1 MSNSSLSL
9 GSKPLD
15 ERSEVLLDRALEMG
29 AISGSVQELL
39 SLTRKDDAEVRPVVD
54 ALSKN
59 PSLTAAVLRAAN
71 SPAYGQSR
79 SVADLSRAV
88 LVLGMQELH
97 DLVAS
102 TAMMAAFS
110 RAEPLSERLQASA
123 ALSASIAQKLTARLG
138 GVPST
143 AYLSGLMCELGALAC
158 IALDPGYAE
167 VFAAAGGDPK
177 RRFAAEMARYGRTTA
192 SIGGRILAASE
203 LPAQV
208 TEAVA
213 TTGVDEAMETSE
225 LGRAVAF
232 ARLAAMAMYAA
243 VEHGEPEQLWAELD
257 RHAATVGLTGT
268 TPELLSHVC
277 LGAASAVELTLGE
290 KFLPDGAAP
299 ANDGGEKK
307 SETLRVE
314 AGKRGISPAAIGIGV
329 VVLGALVWFL
339 TR

>member
-1 MSNSSLSL
+1 MGNASLAL
-9 GSKPLD
+9 GSIPLE
-15 ERSEVLLDRALEMG
+15 ERSEVLLDRALELSAM
-29 AISGSVQELL
+29 SGSVQELL
-39 SLTRKDDAEVRPVVD
+39 RLTRRDDAEIGPVVD

-110 RAEPLSERLQASA
+110 RADPLSERMQASA
-123 ALSASIAQKLTARLG
+123 PLSASIAQKLTARLG

-167 VFAAAGGDPK
+167 LHQAAQDDPAK
-177 RRFAAEMARYGRTTA
+177 RFADEKARYGRTTA
-192 SIGGRILAASE
+192 AIGGRILAASD

-213 TTGVDEAMETSE
+213 TTGIDGAQTSE
-225 LGRAVAF
+225 LGRVVAF
-232 ARLAAMAMYAA
+232 ARLAAFALKAA
-243 VEHGEPEQLWAELD
+243 TEHGEPEQLWAALH
-257 RHAATVGLTGT
+257 RGARLVGLKADD
-268 TPELLSHVC
+268 ELLVHVC
-277 LGAASAVELTLGE
+277 LAAASQAELTLGPKFVPE
-290 KFLPDGAAP
+290 KGAA
-299 ANDGGEKK
+299 NDVGGQKRM
-307 SETLRVE
+307 TDRVQ
-314 AGKRGISPAAIGIGV
+314 AGSSKAPLYAGIAAAV
-329 VVLGALVWFL
+329 VVAGALVWFL
-339 TR
+339 LG